1 MKTKILALAQIKGGC
16 GKTTVSA
23 HIAGH
28 LCKNHSVVVIDGD
41 FPQFSLTNWFNAGPE
56 KENLILAQANNAE
69 ELLKAV
75 DHYDGKVEY
84 IVIDLAP
91 RLADLTR
98 AGIAVSDLTIVPVNT
113 DLVEIWALN
122 QTLVLM
128 KEAKEKLPNFEY
140 YVLNNKYR
148 DSNPNHVDMRHAIPV
163 QFAEYDCR
171 LLDNT
176 LDQRNTFS
184 LAIGTG
190 ITSQEVRPRNKKAV
204 TEMTALVN
212 EIITKLENT
221 Q

>member
-16 GKTTVSA
+16 GKTTISA
-23 HIAGH
+23 HLAGH
-28 LCKNHSVVVIDGD
+28 LCKKHNVVVIDGD

-56 KENLILAQANNAE
+56 KENLQLAQANNAD

-75 DHYDGKVEY
+75 DYYDGKVDY
-84 IVIDLAP
+84 IIIDLAP

-113 DLVEIWALN
+113 DLVEIWALS

-140 YVLNNKYR
+140 YVLTNKFR
-148 DSNPNHVDMRHAIPV
+148 ETNPNHVDMRNAIPM

-176 LDQRNTFS
+176 LGQRSTFP
-184 LAIGTG
+184 LAVGTG
-190 ITSQEVRPRNKKAV
+190 ITSQEVKPRNYKAV
-204 TEMTALVN
+204 KEMTALLD
-212 EIITKLENT
+212 EIIIKLERT
-221 Q
+221 